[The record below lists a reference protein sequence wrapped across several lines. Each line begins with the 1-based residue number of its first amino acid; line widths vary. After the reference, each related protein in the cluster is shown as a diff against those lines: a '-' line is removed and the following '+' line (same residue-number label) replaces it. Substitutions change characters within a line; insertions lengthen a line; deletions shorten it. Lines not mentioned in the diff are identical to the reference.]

1 MKMPVISP
9 AVRVSFGLVM
19 FTLSILL
26 IADLMGVIPKKDQ
39 ILLDSRKKVC
49 ESLAVQLSVATTS
62 SDNFIVNTTLRSFV
76 IRNDDVLAASMTKV
90 TGEVVAEHGEF
101 KSIKQTDWHDEKSN
115 TNVVVIPVY
124 NGSERWGSVNVE
136 FADMSAGI
144 FNKLTESIFGLLIF
158 VALSSLA
165 GYIFILR

>member
-62 SDNFIVNTTLRSFV
+62 SDNFIVNATLKSFV
-76 IRNDDVLAASMTKV
+76 KRNEDVVAASMTRIS
-90 TGEVVAEHGEF
+90 GDVVAEFGEF
-101 KSIKQTDWHDEKSN
+101 RNIGHTEWHNDASRKN
-115 TNVVVIPVY
+115 IVVIPITPIQSIAHTSLIIFFM
-124 NGSERWGSVNVE
+124 NGII
-136 FADMSAGI
+136 MSR
-144 FNKLTESIFGLLIF
+144 KQPQLMYSCGL
-158 VALSSLA
+158 SC
-165 GYIFILR
+165 